1 MSIDF
6 KKYNK
11 LYIIYKNNSVKLY
24 IMSKIYIVFYFY
36 KFNITLL

>member
-11 LYIIYKNNSVKLY
+11 LYILYKKNSVKLY
-24 IMSKIYIVFYFY
+24 IMSKIYIVF
-36 KFNITLL
+36 